1 MTAALPIRWYSNACK
16 FVVPVVAE
24 GIRAK
29 WRLETSGSVR
39 PTQKRSSE
47 MLGFNGPVLQ
57 RQSWPSQ
64 GTLRLTGT
72 CPNWPYMLVV
82 AAVEKLPG
90 WKVLECDVHSSNW
103 DISLQVT
110 SQLMQPRSHPV
121 GTRSMLN
128 SVNCCLL
135 WTIWILKLTDKYGCL
150 EHILA
155 LL

>member
-1 MTAALPIRWYSNACK
+1 MTAALTILWYSNACK
-16 FVVPVVAE
+16 FVVAVVAE

-29 WRLETSGSVR
+29 WQLETSRSVR
-39 PTQKRSSE
+39 TTQKRSSE

-57 RQSWPSQ
+57 RQTCLSQ
-64 GTLRLTGT
+64 GILRLTGT

-90 WKVLECDVHSSNW
+90 WKVLECDVHFSNW

-110 SQLMQPRSHPV
+110 TQLMQPRLHPV
-121 GTRSMLN
+121 GARSMLT

-135 WTIWILKLTDKYGCL
+135 WILKLTDKYGCL